1 MTPQQVRLVQQS
13 WAQVAPISDKA
24 AALFY
29 GRLFELDPDLKKL
42 FRTEQGVKGATAPR
56 TALTQVGA
64 GETAVWVHIEAERFV
79 ARRIRHQWLDAANV
93 AILDGL
99 HDGDRVVT
107 AGAGLLSQVR

>member
-1 MTPQQVRLVQQS
+1 MPIPVEVQPIRLG
-13 WAQVAPISDKA
+13 PIET
-24 AALFY
+24 ALRTFAT
-29 GRLFELDPDLKKL
+29 LEAEQEVKVFA
-42 FRTEQGVKGATAPR
+42 RTEQGVKGATAPR

-79 ARRIRHQWLDAANV
+79 ARRIRHQSLDAANV

-107 AGAGLLSQVR
+107 VGAGLLSQVR